1 MRQVIYRDLKK
12 TFDKHPVSNDL
23 LTISEEDA
31 VKDSIMNIIFT
42 SPYERYRK
50 PTFGAGIPA
59 DLFENMSPQTEY
71 QVKNRVENAINT
83 YEPRAIL
90 IDVAVAA
97 NNEQNYYIVTIAFR
111 VRNSFQTIIIENILR
126 RIR

>member
-1 MRQVIYRDLKK
+1 MKQVIYRDLKK
-12 TFDKHPVSNDL
+12 SFDKHPVNNDL

-31 VKDSIMNIIFT
+31 VKDSLMNIIFT
-42 SPYERYRK
+42 SPYERYRN

-59 DLFENMSPQTEY
+59 DLFENLSPQTEY
-71 QVKNRVENAINT
+71 QVKNRIENAINT

-90 IDVAVAA
+90 LDVRVSA
-97 NNEQNYYIVTIAFR
+97 NNDQNYYAVTIQFR
-111 VRNSFQTIIIENILR
+111 VKNSFETITVENILR

>member
-12 TFDKHPVSNDL
+12 SFDKHPVSNDL

-31 VKDSIMNIIFT
+31 VKDSIMNIVFT
-42 SPYERYRK
+42 SPYERYRN
-50 PTFGAGIPA
+50 PRFGAGIPA
-59 DLFENMSPQTEY
+59 DLFENLSPQTEY
-71 QVKNRVENAINT
+71 QVKNRIENAINT

-90 IDVAVAA
+90 QNVAVAA
-97 NNEQNYYIVTIAFR
+97 NLDQNNYVVSIQFR
-111 VRNSFQTIIIENILR
+111 VRNSFEIITVQNILR